1 MPKIKGMDG
10 PPREGHLTPETFD
23 LVLSAA
29 QAGAGWAATRLY
41 EALAGRVAGYLRTQG
56 VTDFEDATSDVF
68 LGVFA
73 RLHTFSGTEAQFRSF
88 VFTIAHRRVVDHRR
102 ARTRRPEAAPLDTA
116 GPEEERT
123 VAASSAE
130 DHALANLGT
139 ERVRRLLEELTPD
152 QRDVLTLRVLADLSV
167 EQTAA
172 TLGKPPGAIKA
183 LQHRALAALRKQL
196 TREGVSR

>member
-1 MPKIKGMDG
+1 MDAQ
-10 PPREGHLTPETFD
+10 PDPCPEGRLTPETFD

-41 EALAGRVAGYLRTQG
+41 EALSGRVAGYLSSQG

-88 VFTIAHRRVVDHRR
+88 VFTIAHHRVVDHRR
-102 ARTRRPEAAPLDTA
+102 VKARQPDGAPLDST
-116 GPEEERT
+116 GRDEPGT
-123 VAASSAE
+123 GDASSAE
-130 DHALANLGT
+130 DCALGNLGT
-139 ERVRRLLEELTPD
+139 DRVRRLLEKLTPD

-172 TLGKPPGAIKA
+172 ALGKPSGAVKA
-183 LQHRALAALRKQL
+183 LQHRALASLRKQL
-196 TREGVSR
+196 TRERVSR

>member
-1 MPKIKGMDG
+1 MANATEPAGNE
-10 PPREGHLTPETFD
+10 RFTPETFD
-23 LVLSAA
+23 AVLSAA
-29 QAGAGWAATRLY
+29 QAGAGWAASRLY
-41 EALAGRVAGYLRTQG
+41 QALAGRVAGYLRAQG

-102 ARTRRPEAAPLDTA
+102 IRARRPEVAPLDAA
-116 GPEEERT
+116 GGDEPSTRDAT
-123 VAASSAE
+123 SAE
-130 DHALANLGT
+130 NAALANLGT
-139 ERVRRLLEELTPD
+139 ERIRRLLGELTPD
-152 QRDVLTLRVLADLSV
+152 QRDVLTLRILADLSV

-172 TLGKPPGAIKA
+172 ALGKPQGAVKA